1 MTEPAGAFPGLDE
14 LPFARALSPHDS
26 GLAADTLYDTV
37 HFDGVSFDDADLSG
51 CRFLEC
57 ALTRVSVTGGQLRRA
72 SFTDVYL
79 RDVRLVSAGLT
90 ETTWIDVQAGRS
102 LIAGAEAFGS
112 RLRRVVF
119 SGCKLD
125 SVNFRETKFEEVRFE
140 QCVLTDVDFSGATLK
155 KVSFPG
161 SRLTGVKFVR
171 MNLDRADLRG
181 AELGITVDPLSLRG
195 AIVTSTQLAMMAPL
209 LAESMGIVVSDD

>member
-1 MTEPAGAFPGLDE
+1 MFPALEDM
-14 LPFARALSPHDS
+14 PFARALTKHES
-26 GLAADTLYDTV
+26 GPAAGVLYDSV
-37 HFDGVSFDDADLSG
+37 HFDGTSFDDADLSG

-57 ALTRVSVTGGQLRRA
+57 ALTQVSVTGGQLRRA
-72 SFTDVYL
+72 SFSDVYL

-90 ETTWIDVQAGRS
+90 ETTWVDVQAGRS

-125 SVNFRETKFEEVRFE
+125 SVNFRETRFEEVRFE
-140 QCVLTDVDFSGATLK
+140 QCVLTEVDFSGATLK

-161 SRLTGVKFVR
+161 SRLSGVTFVK

-195 AIVTSTQLAMMAPL
+195 AIVTSAQLAMMAPL
-209 LAESMGIVVSDD
+209 LADSMGIVVSDD